1 MKISHLRILNYRNIS
16 SLDIEPSTLFN
27 VIYGKNGS
35 GKTSLLEAISYLGYG
50 RSFRDAR
57 YQSLIREEQPY
68 FAISADVIRDSTD
81 LSDRIG
87 VCRYRNRNQSL
98 EISINSNKST
108 RLVDLVDKISVQV
121 IHPQGI
127 DLILGG
133 PEYRRNFIDW
143 GAYYSFPNFKNCWYR
158 YKKLLS
164 QRNSMLKRREPAE
177 NIQVWD
183 EELSKV
189 SEEITTFREQYIDL
203 LKPILLQKLSSFL
216 PQFEFEI
223 LFSKGWENGL
233 QLRSVLNLNIEKD
246 RVLGYT
252 FYGCHRAELR
262 IKCNNFSASETL
274 SRGQLKLLV
283 CAMRLS
289 QGYLL
294 KHQVGKNCIYLIDD
308 LSSELDANSRML
320 LLNELKECDSQVFL
334 TNITNKLEIPS
345 CSGNSFI
352 DIEKSIEP

>member
-1 MKISHLRILNYRNIS
+1 M
-16 SLDIEPSTLFN
+16 
-27 VIYGKNGS
+27 
-35 GKTSLLEAISYLGYG
+35 
-50 RSFRDAR
+50 
-57 YQSLIREEQPY
+57 
-68 FAISADVIRDSTD
+68 
-81 LSDRIG
+81 
-87 VCRYRNRNQSL
+87 
-98 EISINSNKST
+98 
-108 RLVDLVDKISVQV
+108 VDKISVQV

-352 DIEKSIEP
+352 NIEESIEP

>member
-57 YQSLIREEQPY
+57 YQSLIREDQPY

-183 EELSKV
+183 E
-189 SEEITTFREQYIDL
+189 
-203 LKPILLQKLSSFL
+203 
-216 PQFEFEI
+216 
-223 LFSKGWENGL
+223 
-233 QLRSVLNLNIEKD
+233 
-246 RVLGYT
+246 
-252 FYGCHRAELR
+252 
-262 IKCNNFSASETL
+262 
-274 SRGQLKLLV
+274 
-283 CAMRLS
+283 
-289 QGYLL
+289 
-294 KHQVGKNCIYLIDD
+294 
-308 LSSELDANSRML
+308 
-320 LLNELKECDSQVFL
+320 
-334 TNITNKLEIPS
+334 
-345 CSGNSFI
+345 
-352 DIEKSIEP
+352 

>member
-1 MKISHLRILNYRNIS
+1 MKITHLRILNYRNIS
-16 SLDIEPSTLFN
+16 SLDIVPSNFFN

-50 RSFRDAR
+50 RSFRDSR
-57 YQSLIREEQPY
+57 YQSLIREGQPF
-68 FAISADVIRDSTD
+68 FAISSDVLRDSTN
-81 LSDRIG
+81 LSDSLGI
-87 VCRYRNRNQSL
+87 CRYRNRNQNL
-98 EISINSNKST
+98 EISINSNKSS
-108 RLVDLVDKISVQV
+108 RLVDLVDKISIQV

-133 PEYRRNFIDW
+133 PENRRNFVDW
-143 GAYYSFPNFKNCWYR
+143 GAYYSFPHFKDCWYR

-164 QRNSMLKRREPAE
+164 QRNSMLKRKDPIE
-177 NIQVWD
+177 NIQFWD
-183 EELSKV
+183 DELSKV
-189 SEEITTFREQYIDL
+189 SEEITTFREHYVDL
-203 LKPILLQKLSSFL
+203 IKPILLQKLKSFL

-233 QLRSVLNLNIEKD
+233 QLRSVLNLYIEKD

-262 IKCNNFSASETL
+262 IRCNNFSASETL

-294 KHQVGKNCIYLIDD
+294 KQQVGKNCIYLIDD

-320 LLNELKECDSQVFL
+320 LLNELKECNSQVFL
-334 TNITNKLEIPS
+334 TNISKNLEIPS
-345 CSGNSFI
+345 CSENSFI
-352 DIEKSIEP
+352 NIEESIEP